1 MFDRLRSF
9 SDTML
14 ESFWFVPLVMV
25 AVSQS
30 VVIPLLVFGFD
41 PGGWL
46 IDLGLPILADS
57 MTRASDGVSASG
69 AGTVLSVIAGGM
81 ITLISIVFSLSF
93 VALTLT
99 SQQLGPRIIDYWLR
113 ANSTQALLGISL
125 SAFFAALTGLLAL
138 SVTEQAGRAA
148 LLGVGVASLLGALA
162 LVSAVLFATRM
173 SEAIRADVT
182 VARLGDAFVEAV
194 RESCV
199 NPAAEEDL
207 AAADE
212 LAALAEAQG
221 RVIPAR
227 RAGYL
232 SVVDLPGIEALTRKR
247 NLRIAVL
254 ARENDYLLPG
264 RPAALALGV
273 RDEDESD
280 VADALDACFRF
291 TPRRRR
297 TGMAD
302 FEGDALTE
310 VALRA
315 LSPSL
320 NDPFTA
326 MACTDRIGEGCVAL
340 LAEGPPKRVRLD
352 DGMAVVVAPGA
363 GAAWLIPRLMHPIIQ
378 SAEGQPL
385 ALERLA
391 DRAGDLRRAA
401 RRPEER
407 AAAADIIDRVA
418 RAARRLTDEADQ
430 ALLHKAIEAAR
441 AG

>member
-1 MFDRLRSF
+1 MWGRLRSLT
-9 SDTML
+9 DTML
-14 ESFWFVPLVMV
+14 ESFWFVPLAMV
-25 AVSQS
+25 ALTQS
-30 VVIPLLVFGFD
+30 AVIPLLVFGVD
-41 PGGWL
+41 PGPWL
-46 IDLGLPILADS
+46 IDLGLPLLAGT
-57 MTRASDGVSASG
+57 MVGAAQGVSAAA

-113 ANSTQALLGISL
+113 ANATQTLLGISL

-138 SVTEQAGRAA
+138 SVTEEAGRAA

-162 LVSAVLFATRM
+162 LISAVLFATRM

-194 RESCV
+194 RASCAD
-199 NPAAEEDL
+199 PASDDDL
-207 AAADE
+207 AAAND
-212 LAALAEAQG
+212 LATLADAQG
-221 RVIPAR
+221 RAIPAR

-232 SVVDLPGIEALTRKR
+232 SAINLPGVEALAQAR
-247 NLRIAVL
+247 NLRIAL
-254 ARENDYLLPG
+254 SARENDYLLPG
-264 RPAALALGV
+264 RSAALALGV
-273 RDEDESD
+273 RDEDEND
-280 VADALDACFRF
+280 VADALDACFSF
-291 TPRRRR
+291 TSRRRR

-326 MACTDRIGEGCVAL
+326 IACIDRIAEGCAAL
-340 LAEGPPKRVRLD
+340 LVDGPPKRMRME
-352 DGMAVVVAPGA
+352 DGMAMVIAPGA
-363 GAAWLIPRLMHPIIQ
+363 GAAWLMPRLLHPVIQ
-378 SAEGQPL
+378 SADGQPL

-401 RRPEER
+401 RRPDDR
-407 AAAADIIDRVA
+407 AAATDLIERVA
-418 RAARRLTDEADQ
+418 RSARRLTDEADQ
-430 ALLHKAIEAAR
+430 ALVHKAIEAAR